1 MESDDDYSSF
11 SPQDEPSPPV
21 QNRKLKRL
29 KKASNV
35 AKEPPV
41 KSISELLSLPPVD
54 FAALEALE
62 SSKTLGS
69 EDDST
74 KQSQSQS
81 LSDGFDSDKELD
93 SSGFDEE
100 RKETKRALEFDDVAD
115 DFDGRTRVD
124 RDGEM
129 EEIVDLNTEK
139 LIDDMTDESAER
151 KGEMEEEMA
160 DLNAEKLEKKKR
172 ANDGELDDKKATK
185 KKNKRAKSGIEVKPS
200 NKRKELKE
208 RKAHLEQLHAESQRL
223 LRETRE
229 AAFKPMP
236 VMQKPISSVLE
247 KIRQRKLELSKKSFI
262 SKNSVSVAA
271 KSGSL
276 REVVMD
282 DYSDDVSIEE
292 RGADKLENVVE
303 EETVACQEDV
313 GSSLNVSR
321 MILVNEYGTQ
331 SSHGKVAPQ
340 MVLDEESTSAFRA
353 PVDDTQDLFDD
364 SETSDTKDKLPSE
377 QQNGL
382 MEETLAPSLL
392 AMNLKFDSAPPDDF
406 SSDEEENDKENI
418 NPRPSKLDDGCSSP
432 IGDPVKAFVD
442 DEAVEEDDSDHDL
455 HRFQEND
462 EDEDDEDIEELRDM
476 IVTGYKEKPSD
487 NERRNELHQKW
498 LEQQDAAGTDNL
510 LQRLNYG
517 SKLQDRTLLDEEEED
532 DEDEEELSAEAE
544 EDLVPAKL
552 ARINSRKAKEMIT
565 QMFHDKDDAFL
576 SSDDEETEKRLV
588 KQRLLD
594 KAGEEATL
602 LPPAED
608 ESSREV
614 FGLIKK
620 LNIAPD
626 TKKKAKVSCKLYY
639 RTGSVNFIQLHS
651 LIHCYQEEI
660 ATALPG
666 MALHPS
672 SFLGRVSNNSLP
684 PSNKQGSSRVR
695 SYIFG
700 RDDSNSRS
708 SISIAEDSSDV
719 IPKGSRPT
727 RNVTTKFSS
736 SQAKSSTQVAKVVP
750 ETAPGTSLFEVLK
763 RSSVQSNTCNP
774 DTRVDLTQSVFAAF
788 KIPKKPTKIE
798 GTT

>member
-11 SPQDEPSPPV
+11 SPHDEPSPPV
-21 QNRKLKRL
+21 HNRKLKRL
-29 KKASNV
+29 KKASNA

-62 SSKTLGS
+62 SSKTKTLGS
-69 EDDST
+69 EDDLT
-74 KQSQSQS
+74 EQSQSQS
-81 LSDGFDSDKELD
+81 LSDGFDSDKELN

-115 DFDGRTRVD
+115 DFDGRTRLD
-124 RDGEM
+124 RDSEM
-129 EEIVDLNTEK
+129 EEIMDLNTEK
-139 LIDDMTDESAER
+139 LIDDMADESAER

-160 DLNAEKLEKKKR
+160 DSNAEKLEKKKR
-172 ANDGELDDKKATK
+172 ACDGELDDKKAAK

-200 NKRKELKE
+200 DKRKELKE

-271 KSGSL
+271 KSSSL
-276 REVVMD
+276 REVMMD
-282 DYSDDVSIEE
+282 DYSDDLSIEE
-292 RGADKLENVVE
+292 RGVDKLENVVE
-303 EETVACQEDV
+303 EETVVCQEDG
-313 GSSLNVSR
+313 GSSLNASR

-331 SSHGKVAPQ
+331 SSQGK
-340 MVLDEESTSAFRA
+340 VLDEESTPAFRA
-353 PVDDTQDLFDD
+353 PVDDTQDLFND

-406 SSDEEENDKENI
+406 SSDEEENDKETI
-418 NPRPSKLDDGCSSP
+418 DPRPSKLDDGCSSP

-510 LQRLNYG
+510 LQRLKYG

-565 QMFHDKDDAFL
+565 QMFHEKDDAFL

-620 LNIAPD
+620 LNIAPV
-626 TKKKAKVSCKLYY
+626 TKKKAKASCKLYY
-639 RTGSVNFIQLHS
+639 RTGFINFIQLHS
-651 LIHCYQEEI
+651 LIRCYQEEI

-666 MALHPS
+666 MALHLS

-708 SISIAEDSSDV
+708 SISIAEDSSDA

-736 SQAKSSTQVAKVVP
+736 SQAKSSTQVARVVP

-774 DTRVDLTQSVFAAF
+774 DTTVDLTQSVFAAF
-788 KIPKKPTKIE
+788 KIPKEPIKIE